1 MRMRK
6 RFRVLI
12 VAAIAAA
19 VVVRVGFALSLQ
31 SGPLHAPGVP
41 PSAAMMVSTV
51 STVSTSASAPVLLG
65 GSVYTRVP
73 RSPQV
78 PDGATLLV
86 LGTLLIGLAAA
97 VRRAA

>member
-1 MRMRK
+1 MRK

-12 VAAIAAA
+12 LAAIAAA

-41 PSAAMMVSTV
+41 PSAVIMI
-51 STVSTSASAPVLLG
+51 STVSTSASAPALLG
-65 GSVYTRVP
+65 ASVYTRVP
-73 RSPQV
+73 QSPQV

-97 VRRAA
+97 VRRAV

>member
-1 MRMRK
+1 MRK

-12 VAAIAAA
+12 LAAIAAA

-41 PSAAMMVSTV
+41 SAVIMVSTV
-51 STVSTSASAPVLLG
+51 STVSTSASAPALLG
-65 GSVYTRVP
+65 AGVHTRVP
-73 RSPQV
+73 QSPQV

-86 LGTLLIGLAAA
+86 LGILLIGLAAA
-97 VRRAA
+97 VRRAV

>member
-1 MRMRK
+1 MRK

-12 VAAIAAA
+12 LAAIAAA

-41 PSAAMMVSTV
+41 PSAVIMVSTV
-51 STVSTSASAPVLLG
+51 STVSTSASAPAFLG
-65 GSVYTRVP
+65 ASVHTRGP
-73 RSPQV
+73 QSPQV

-86 LGTLLIGLAAA
+86 LGALLIGLAAA
-97 VRRAA
+97 VRRAV